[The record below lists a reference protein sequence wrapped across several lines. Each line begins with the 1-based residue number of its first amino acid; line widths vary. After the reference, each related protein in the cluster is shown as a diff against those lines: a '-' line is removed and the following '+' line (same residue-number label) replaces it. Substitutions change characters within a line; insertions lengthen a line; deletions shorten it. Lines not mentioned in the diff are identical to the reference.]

1 LTLARKRKTV
11 SGVVDISP
19 EIISYKDVLN
29 ELGIDAD
36 GFISL
41 AILVGTDF
49 NPKGV
54 PGIGPKKALTLVRQ
68 KKYPVEV
75 FREVEHKI
83 DFNWQEVFEIFK
95 KPNVTKDAK
104 VKFGKLDAS
113 RIKEILVSEHDF
125 SMERVEKQ
133 LGKLKEGRGKASQ
146 QKLF

>member
-1 LTLARKRKTV
+1 MEFDWK
-11 SGVVDISP
+11 
-19 EIISYKDVLN
+19 EI
-29 ELGIDAD
+29 
-36 GFISL
+36 
-41 AILVGTDF
+41 
-49 NPKGV
+49 
-54 PGIGPKKALTLVRQ
+54 
-68 KKYPVEV
+68 
-75 FREVEHKI
+75 
-83 DFNWQEVFEIFK
+83 FEIFK